1 MGRWRKNVMD
11 RVLDNKAFTLIE
23 IMLVVILLGILA
35 VVVIPIYWD
44 SQTSARIARAQTDI
58 SILNRQLELYNA
70 NEANKF
76 PQATITYT
84 RAALIMSN
92 AGYIKDI
99 MRAPEGIRYSFDGN
113 TGRFVYAQIEE

>member
-1 MGRWRKNVMD
+1 MD

-70 NEANKF
+70 SEENQF
-76 PQATITYT
+76 PHATITYT
-84 RAALIMSN
+84 QAALMMFR
-92 AGYIKDI
+92 AGYIKDVN
-99 MRAPEGIRYSFDGN
+99 RPPDGFRYSFDGN
-113 TGRFVYAQIEE
+113 TGQFVYYAPSE